1 MERGAIIRT
10 TSIAERHPAAPA
22 DTPQRSIAV
31 TAIPLVHGASIRIRS
46 IAEAKPAP
54 AAARLPTI
62 MPTIRIATVRG
73 FRTMRCGISAPRRAR
88 PVETP
93 VMSMPTTSTR
103 TAMANAT
110 IAAQPSP

>member
-1 MERGAIIRT
+1 MGRGAILPPVST
-10 TSIAERHPAAPA
+10 AERHPAAPA

-62 MPTIRIATVRG
+62 MPTIRMIHVP
-73 FRTMRCGISAPRRAR
+73 F
-88 PVETP
+88 
-93 VMSMPTTSTR
+93 
-103 TAMANAT
+103 
-110 IAAQPSP
+110 AAILHDVCCQFPSVLRLAV